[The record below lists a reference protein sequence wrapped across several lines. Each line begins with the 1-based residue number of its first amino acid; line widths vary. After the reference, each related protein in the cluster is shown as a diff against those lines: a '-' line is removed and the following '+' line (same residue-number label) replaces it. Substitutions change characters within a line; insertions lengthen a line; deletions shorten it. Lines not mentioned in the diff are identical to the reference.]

1 MHYVGRQE
9 MKKAILTLMSS
20 VALLGAQTAAATEA
34 YIAPAAPWSFSGT
47 VNVNKG
53 IALTCNVTVDL
64 SGPDDASDT
73 SPPFS
78 HTDVANLS
86 ADITL
91 SGGFLGL
98 CASVSVDPVPAGNIS
113 YAGGT
118 FTLHDV
124 FVQTI
129 TSGDCQGDLVG
140 TWNGGAQTLS
150 VSGSLPPATGGN
162 ACTMSGTLDLDSPAS
177 GEISD
182 PTDPGHAPHQ

>member
-1 MHYVGRQE
+1 M
-9 MKKAILTLMSS
+9 
-20 VALLGAQTAAATEA
+20 
-34 YIAPAAPWSFSGT
+34 
-47 VNVNKG
+47 NVNKG
-53 IALTCNVTVDL
+53 IALTCDVTVDL
-64 SGPDDASDT
+64 SGPDNASDT
-73 SPPFS
+73 TPPFS
-78 HTDVANLS
+78 HTDVDQLS

-113 YAGGT
+113 YSGTT

-140 TWNGGAQTLS
+140 TWTGSGLS
-150 VSGSLPPATGGN
+150 VSGSLPPATAGN
-162 ACTMSGTLDLDSPAS
+162 ACTMNGTLDLDSPSS

-182 PTDPGHAPHQ
+182 PSDPGHAPHQ